1 MYEHIDQL
9 QNKVLEVKG
18 QVQEQ
23 TFLPPP
29 GSSAVLEDAAGSV
42 ACEGDRKWLHTLES
56 VVIMWAEQVCEL
68 LQQDWAQDVQ
78 DRHKLLPQ
86 DEFDFWKKRLLNLQG
101 VHTQLMNPKAI
112 KLSLIL
118 EKTESMYWP
127 ILRSTCRNVEE
138 GLREAED
145 IVLHMEPLQKI
156 LQDIEHMDYSQVRG
170 SMVALLDAV
179 SELWSRSQFYCRP
192 RRMVTLLQ
200 ELCNNFISMTRR
212 FLRAEELLQGLTGE
226 PSQTLSNIRL
236 SIQTLQEL
244 HVSYSLSKD
253 GNTRWDFPSQ
263 LIFYQLDAFLDRLH
277 TTEEVYCVCVELYQ
291 LEGVELP
298 GSGGGAMTNTLLSVY
313 DEFLQS
319 VKVLA
324 ESKCD
329 ATSPQDQGF
338 LQSLRTFWLHVRSCE
353 IQLGSVLCRAVD
365 ACAAADT
372 AVKVLQMFGF
382 LLARPLVQEQLRPA
396 LGRLVQMLSGELDR
410 AQLLLQDATG
420 SAGKNTPPAAGR
432 LHRAHQLR
440 QRVELTMKNFRAI
453 QHLCLD
459 SPEVKLLQQRH
470 GGVLAALRQHRAAV
484 HADWSR
490 QAEADCQDVLQQP
503 VISPQ
508 TGRVA
513 EGQRPPAAGG
523 AAEGRELPESPCHSR
538 PAAPPQRHH
547 QEGRPAPGAA
557 GVLLQ
562 PGSAVRAGGD
572 GADPGAAGQHR
583 PADHRAA
590 APHLEQP
597 GLPADPADHR
607 ATV

>member
-1 MYEHIDQL
+1 MRGDPEGSTSLTQPLANDKRLDVIRDFTLKSFRLNPDKWQAFILENCNRAIIGRFFDTPDLSSLFVQVDAASELRVALGLSQDLGGKAICFAKGALLVAGCRLLVVSCWLQVVCRLLRSMCPAEVAEDMYEHIDQL

-29 GSSAVLEDAAGSV
+29 GSSAVLEDAAG
-42 ACEGDRKWLHTLES
+42 RKWLHTLES

-101 VHTQLMNPKAI
+101 VHTQVRL
-112 KLSLIL
+112 
-118 EKTESMYWP
+118 TCW
-127 ILRSTCRNVEE
+127 TCRVSTHRY
-138 GLREAED
+138 GSPAGPAVCPHTED

-156 LQDIEHMDYSQVRG
+156 LQDIEHMDYTVLQVRG

-200 ELCNNFISMTRR
+200 ELCNNFISMVC
-212 FLRAEELLQGLTGE
+212 LLHAHPSISPFKINIKQYNSVFRCVCVLYGE
-226 PSQTLSNIRL
+226 MFDLDSRL
-236 SIQTLQEL
+236 PRQQ
-244 HVSYSLSKD
+244 
-253 GNTRWDFPSQ
+253 
-263 LIFYQLDAFLDRLH
+263 
-277 TTEEVYCVCVELYQ
+277 EVYCVCVELYQ

-329 ATSPQDQGF
+329 ATSPQDQVTVSTE
-338 LQSLRTFWLHVRSCE
+338 LLAVMSHVTKLRLF
-353 IQLGSVLCRAVD
+353 Q
-365 ACAAADT
+365 
-372 AVKVLQMFGF
+372 VLQMFGF

-453 QHLCLD
+453 QHLY
-459 SPEVKLLQQRH
+459 
-470 GGVLAALRQHRAAV
+470 V
-484 HADWSR
+484 HTEHTHTHTHTHTD
-490 QAEADCQDVLQQP
+490 
-503 VISPQ
+503 
-508 TGRVA
+508 T
-513 EGQRPPAAGG
+513 
-523 AAEGRELPESPCHSR
+523 HT
-538 PAAPPQRHH
+538 HTH
-547 QEGRPAPGAA
+547 T
-557 GVLLQ
+557 
-562 PGSAVRAGGD
+562 
-572 GADPGAAGQHR
+572 HT
-583 PADHRAA
+583 
-590 APHLEQP
+590 HL
-597 GLPADPADHR
+597 
-607 ATV
+607 